1 MITAIVTLLVLF
13 ALSLYAFLFLR
24 GTKGQEMK
32 IEKPKTFH
40 TLLGAS
46 SVILMLSTV
55 ELVVTGI
62 VTLLGVGMAAQFC
75 ACFFAFGFCFVVGYY
90 ASEAMETTRAM
101 SEDEVRTA
109 LETMGLKNTD
119 S

>member
-1 MITAIVTLLVLF
+1 MTTAIVTLLVLF

-62 VTLLGVGMAAQFC
+62 ITILGVGMVAQFC
-75 ACFFAFGFCFVVGYY
+75 ACFFTFGFCFVVGYY
-90 ASEAMETTRAM
+90 ASKPMRATRTM
-101 SEDEVRTA
+101 SEDEVRI
-109 LETMGLKNTD
+109 GFKRQD
-119 S
+119 SKI